1 MCSVVGY
8 IGNMLS
14 RAIVLKGLERLEY
27 RGYDSAGFACLDQSN
42 HSLQLVRASGALS
55 NLYEKVAATPIDGSV
70 GIGHTRWATHG
81 AATELNAH
89 PHVDCTKSICVVHNG
104 IIENHHQLREQLR
117 STHKII
123 SQTDTEL
130 IAHLYE
136 SVLAEHPDIVKAV
149 CHVALQLEGAYA
161 FVAMAETHP
170 DVLVAVRKGSP
181 LCIGMGNGQTYVASD
196 VFAFADYT
204 HQVAYL
210 PEKSCAIIHKD
221 RFEIYDFQGNPLYI
235 PVIEIEALPDV
246 GSKSGFEHYMLK
258 EIYEQKRAI
267 RDTIADLE
275 SRTDTMWP
283 QLGLDASYVQNLESL
298 SLIASGTS
306 WHAGRI
312 AQFFFE
318 SICKM
323 PVSVMLSSE
332 FCYMPLFAKEHSLYL
347 AISQSGETADT
358 LQVIRKIKDH
368 ALPTAVL
375 TNVPTSSMVR
385 EADGAFFTRAGQE
398 IAVASTKAFSTQ
410 LAALF
415 WLSYRIALEKKLI
428 TQDVMTQALE
438 QLMLCSELM
447 ENSIEQYKQRII
459 TDYAPRYAQYK
470 RFIFL
475 GRHISYPFALE
486 ASLKLKEI
494 SYLFSQ
500 CYPAGE
506 LKHGPIA
513 LVDEETPVF
522 IFSSLDELIYQ
533 KLLSNAQEVK
543 ARKGHIVAFAFEGQ
557 DELIGLAD
565 AAIVLPRVQPLLGP
579 LVMTSVMQ
587 FFVYQMAKEL
597 GCPIDK
603 PRNLAKSVTVE

>member
-8 IGNMLS
+8 IGNKLS

-27 RGYDSAGFACLDQSN
+27 RGYDSAGFACLDQSSN
-42 HSLQLVRASGALS
+42 SLQLVRAAGALS

-89 PHVDCTKSICVVHNG
+89 PHVDCTNSICVVHNG
-104 IIENHHQLREQLR
+104 IIENHHVLRQQLQP
-117 STHKII
+117 THTIK
-123 SQTDTEL
+123 SQTDSEL

-136 SVLAEHPDIVKAV
+136 SALNEHTDVVQAISQ
-149 CHVALQLEGAYA
+149 VALQLDGAYA
-161 FVAMAETHP
+161 FVAIAQQHP
-170 DVLVAVRKGSP
+170 DIMVAVRKGSP

-196 VFAFADYT
+196 VFAFEEYT
-204 HQVAYL
+204 HFVAYL
-210 PEKSCAIIHKD
+210 PEKSCAIIRKD
-221 RFEIYDFQGNPLYI
+221 SFEVYDFQGNPLYI
-235 PVIEIEALPDV
+235 PVVEVEAMPET
-246 GSKSGFEHYMLK
+246 GSKSGYEHYMLK

-275 SRTDTMWP
+275 SRTDTMWA
-283 QLGLDASYVQNLESL
+283 QLGLDAEYVRELESL
-298 SLIASGTS
+298 QLIGSGTS

-318 SICKM
+318 SVCEI
-323 PVSVMLSSE
+323 PVSVVLSSE
-332 FCYMPLFAKEHSLYL
+332 FCYMPLFAKEKSLYL

-358 LQVIRKIKDH
+358 LQVIRKIQEFH
-368 ALPTAVL
+368 LPTAVL
-375 TNVPTSSMVR
+375 TNVSTSSMVR
-385 EADGAFFTRAGQE
+385 EADGAFFTKAGQE

-428 TQDVMTQALE
+428 TQDVMTTALE

-447 ENSIEQYKQRII
+447 ENSIEQYKHII
-459 TDYAPRYAQYK
+459 ISEYAPRYAEYK

-522 IFSSLDELIYQ
+522 IFSSVDQLIYQ

-565 AAIVLPRVQPLLGP
+565 AVIVLPRVHPLLGP

-587 FFVYQMAKEL
+587 FFVYQIAKEL

>member
-8 IGNMLS
+8 IGNNLS
-14 RAIVLKGLERLEY
+14 RSIVLKGLEKLEY

-42 HSLQLVRASGALS
+42 NSLQLVRAAGALS
-55 NLYEKVAATPIDGSV
+55 NLYDKVALTPIDGMV

-89 PHVDCTKSICVVHNG
+89 PHVDCTNSICVVHNG
-104 IIENHHQLREQLR
+104 IIENHHALRQALQI
-117 STHKII
+117 SHII
-123 SQTDTEL
+123 KSQTDTEL

-136 SVLAEHPDIVKAV
+136 SALELHTDVVQAV
-149 CHVALQLEGAYA
+149 CSIASQLEGAYA
-161 FVAMAETHP
+161 FVAIAKQHP
-170 DVLVAVRKGSP
+170 DIMVAVRKGSP

-204 HQVAYL
+204 QHVAYL
-210 PEKSCAIIHKD
+210 PEKSFAIVRKD
-221 RFEIYDFQGNPLYI
+221 TFQVFDFAGNQLSI
-235 PVIEIEALPDV
+235 PVIEIEAVPET
-246 GSKSGFEHYMLK
+246 GSKCGYEHFMLK

-275 SRTDTMWP
+275 KRSDTIWP
-283 QLGLDASYVQNLESL
+283 QLGLTSERVQALESL
-298 SLIASGTS
+298 QLIGSGTS

-318 SICKM
+318 AVCNM
-323 PVSVMLSSE
+323 PVGVALSSE
-332 FCYMPLFAKEHSLYL
+332 FCYMPLFAKQNSVYL

-358 LQVIRKIKDH
+358 LQVMRRIQE
-368 ALPTAVL
+368 AGLPTAVL
-375 TNVPTSSMVR
+375 TNVATSSMVR
-385 EADGAFFTRAGQE
+385 EADGALFTKAGQE

-415 WLSYRIALEKKLI
+415 WLSHRIAVEKKLI
-428 TQDVMTQALE
+428 TQDHMASALE
-438 QLMLCSELM
+438 QLTLCSELM
-447 ENSIEQYKQRII
+447 ENSIEQYKQII
-459 TDYAPRYAQYK
+459 ISEYAPRYAQYK

-522 IFSSLDELIYQ
+522 IFSSVDPLIYQ

-543 ARKGHIVAFAFEGQ
+543 ARKGHIIVFAFEGQ
-557 DELIGLAD
+557 HELIELAD
-565 AAIVLPRVQPLLGP
+565 AAIVLPRVHPLLAP
-579 LVMTSVMQ
+579 LAMTSVMQ
-587 FFVYQMAKEL
+587 FFVYQIAKEL
-597 GCPIDK
+597 GCAIDK

>member
-8 IGNMLS
+8 IGNKLS

-27 RGYDSAGFACLDQSN
+27 RGYDSAGFACLDQSSN
-42 HSLQLVRASGALS
+42 SLQLVRAAGALS
-55 NLYEKVAATPIDGSV
+55 NLYEKVSHSPIDGSV

-89 PHVDCTKSICVVHNG
+89 PHVDCTQSICVVHNG
-104 IIENHHQLREQLR
+104 IIENHHHLRERLQSSHDIR
-117 STHKII
+117 

-136 SVLAEHPDIVKAV
+136 SALEAEIDLVKAV
-149 CHVALQLEGAYA
+149 CSVAQQLEGAYA
-161 FVAMAETHP
+161 FVAIAQQHP
-170 DVLVAVRKGSP
+170 DAIVAVRKGSP
-181 LCIGMGNGQTYVASD
+181 LCVGMGQGQTYVASD

-204 HQVAYL
+204 QRVAYL
-210 PEKSCAIIHKD
+210 PEKSFAIVHKD
-221 RFEIYDFQGNPLYI
+221 SYEVYDFHGKPLYI
-235 PVIEIEALPDV
+235 PVIEIEALPDT
-246 GSKSGFEHYMLK
+246 GSKSGYEHYMLK

-275 SRTDTMWP
+275 VRSPRIWE
-283 QLGLDASYVQNLESL
+283 QLGLTAEKVQELESL
-298 SLIASGTS
+298 QLIGSGTS
-306 WHAGRI
+306 WNAGRI

-318 SICKM
+318 SVCNL
-323 PVSVMLSSE
+323 PVSVALSSE
-332 FCYMPLFAKEHSLYL
+332 YCYMPFFAKGNSLYL

-358 LQVIRKIKDH
+358 LQVLRKIKEYN
-368 ALPTAVL
+368 LPTAVL
-375 TNVPTSSMVR
+375 TNVATSSMVR
-385 EADGAFFTRAGQE
+385 ETDGALFTKAGQE

-415 WLSYRIALEKKLI
+415 WLSHRIAVEKNII
-428 TQDVMTQALE
+428 TQKEMSIALE
-438 QLMLCSELM
+438 QLIMCSELM
-447 ENSIEQYKQRII
+447 ENSIEQYKQII
-459 TDYAPRYAQYK
+459 ISEYAPRYAKYK

-513 LVDEETPVF
+513 LVDEETPIF
-522 IFSSLDELIYQ
+522 IFSSLDDLIYQ

-557 DELIGLAD
+557 EELIGLAD
-565 AAIVLPRVQPLLGP
+565 AVIVLPRVHALLAPLA
-579 LVMTSVMQ
+579 MTSVMQ
-587 FFVYQMAKEL
+587 FFVYQIAKEL